1 MNLAELRADLPTPPG
16 DPAGTRGKGDGDP
29 TATSPSESAR
39 PAVDGRPDAPPGP
52 DPGPAPKLNLA
63 MSHFDILGDLGDG
76 SFSEVLRARL
86 RSDGSVHALKVMMKR
101 HILREKKAEFVKNER
116 HAMDACRDVPGV
128 VKLRFTFQDCNALY
142 LGMEPCEGGE
152 LFEQIRRRKPG
163 GLPPVVARFYAAELL
178 DVVEAAHARGIIH
191 RDLKPE
197 NILLDHRGHVKLTD
211 FGSCLMLRGDGD
223 GNGDGNGDENGDGD
237 GDGDRRA
244 NSSAAAAAAAAASD
258 SAEIRRRRRQLA
270 FVGTCDYVAPEIL
283 GEPGGDELGLAD
295 DLSRPAPPPEA
306 LDFWAFGCVLFQML
320 CGTLPFRG
328 ANEFVTYQNVMTG
341 AAPAWPEWFEKQAE
355 EDPLA
360 AAGSDLIRRLLVR
373 DPFRRLGAGEGGCA
387 EIRAHPFFDG
397 VPAWGDALR
406 ASDAP
411 KPLEDSDEDSDEDS
425 SSGSEGYG
433 QEDA

>member
-1 MNLAELRADLPTPPG
+1 MNLVELRADLPTPPG
-16 DPAGTRGKGDGDP
+16 DPAGTRGTGDADP
-29 TATSPSESAR
+29 TPTSTSESAR
-39 PAVDGRPDAPPGP
+39 PAVDGRPDAPPDP

-152 LFEQIRRRKPG
+152 LFEQIRRRKPR
-163 GLPPVVARFYAAELL
+163 GLPPAVARFYAAEIL
-178 DVVEAAHARGIIH
+178 DVVDVAHDRGIIH

-223 GNGDGNGDENGDGD
+223 GDGD
-237 GDGDRRA
+237 GDVGDGGRRGDRRP
-244 NSSAAAAAAAAASD
+244 SDSAAASD
-258 SAEIRRRRRQLA
+258 SAEVRRRRRQLA

-341 AAPAWPEWFEKQAE
+341 AAPAWPEWFAREAE

-373 DPFRRLGAGEGGCA
+373 DPFRRLGAGKGGCA
-387 EIRAHPFFDG
+387 EIRAHPFFEG

-411 KPLEDSDEDSDEDS
+411 KPLEDSDEDS

-433 QEDA
+433 QRDERVDGGSRVK